1 MVQYKLKQRG
11 FYYFNSIPA
20 SPSCVCVSVKL
31 RRCERREAVSN
42 LLPEEDILMREKE
55 KGGKKKNFGCW
66 LHMITKDSVI
76 YSKSS
81 VTASN

>member
-20 SPSCVCVSVKL
+20 SPSCVCVCVSVKL

-55 KGGKKKNFGCW
+55 KGKIKKTLAVGC
-66 LHMITKDSVI
+66 I
-76 YSKSS
+76 
-81 VTASN
+81 

>member
-1 MVQYKLKQRG
+1 M
-11 FYYFNSIPA
+11 
-20 SPSCVCVSVKL
+20 CVCVSVKL

-55 KGGKKKNFGCW
+55 KGKIKKNFGCW